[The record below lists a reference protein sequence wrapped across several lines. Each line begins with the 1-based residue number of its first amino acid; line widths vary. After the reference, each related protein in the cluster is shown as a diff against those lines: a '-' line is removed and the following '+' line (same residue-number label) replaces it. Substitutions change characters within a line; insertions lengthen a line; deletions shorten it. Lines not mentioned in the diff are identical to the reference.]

1 MTNIQLQRITPG
13 QKININNNPQVNISL
28 SDKQNLSLAVE
39 KENLAKYQPEPTDK
53 SLFSEQDKSLFS
65 EQEENPYNECSN
77 NSSIKTLREDYIKLS
92 RQSEVY
98 KFVINYIRS
107 RGYIKGEK
115 LTLTEED
122 LRYVI
127 SLLSGVT
134 VDDVKINIDEQFSTC
149 SKIKNKVESIYIN
162 NAENKPINLK
172 YNCPETMDFLI
183 NNLNINIKYVL

>member
-13 QKININNNPQVNISL
+13 QKININNNPQVNISV
-28 SDKQNLSLAVE
+28 SDKQGLSLAVDD
-39 KENLAKYQPEPTDK
+39 KAKYPTYSEIKQPETIA
-53 SLFSEQDKSLFS
+53 
-65 EQEENPYNECSN
+65 ENPYKECSN
-77 NSSIKTLREDYIKLS
+77 DTSQDYIKNLREDYIKLS

-115 LTLTEED
+115 LTLTIED

-127 SLLSGVT
+127 SLLSGVS
-134 VDDVKINIDEQFSTC
+134 VEDVKINIDEQFTTC

-183 NNLNINIKYVL
+183 NNANINIKYVL

>member
-13 QKININNNPQVNISL
+13 QKININNNPQVNISV
-28 SDKQNLSLAVE
+28 SDKQGLSLAVDD
-39 KENLAKYQPEPTDK
+39 KAKYQN
-53 SLFSEQDKSLFS
+53 
-65 EQEENPYNECSN
+65 EQEENPYKECSN
-77 NSSIKTLREDYIKLS
+77 DTSPDYIKNLREDYIKLS

-115 LTLTEED
+115 LTLTIED

-127 SLLSGVT
+127 SLLSGVSAE
-134 VDDVKINIDEQFSTC
+134 DVKINIDEQFTTC

-162 NAENKPINLK
+162 NVENKPINLK

-183 NNLNINIKYVL
+183 NNANINIKYVL

>member
-13 QKININNNPQVNISL
+13 QKININNNPQVNISV
-28 SDKQNLSLAVE
+28 SDKQGLSLAVD
-39 KENLAKYQPEPTDK
+39 KDK
-53 SLFSEQDKSLFS
+53 SLFSEQDNKAKYPT
-65 EQEENPYNECSN
+65 EQLAENPYNECSN
-77 NSSIKTLREDYIKLS
+77 NTSPDYIKNLREDYIKLS

-98 KFVINYIRS
+98 KFVINYVRS
-107 RGYIKGEK
+107 RGYVKGEK
-115 LTLTEED
+115 LTLTIED

-134 VDDVKINIDEQFSTC
+134 EEDVKINIDEQFTTC

-162 NAENKPINLK
+162 NVENKPINLK

-183 NNLNINIKYVL
+183 NNANINIKYVL

>member
-1 MTNIQLQRITPG
+1 MTNIQLQRISPG
-13 QKININNNPQVNISL
+13 QKININNNPQVNISV
-28 SDKQNLSLAVE
+28 SDKQGLSLAVD
-39 KENLAKYQPEPTDK
+39 KDKDNIAKYPTEPE
-53 SLFSEQDKSLFS
+53 Q
-65 EQEENPYNECSN
+65 ENPYNECSN
-77 NSSIKTLREDYIKLS
+77 NSSDYIKNLREDYIKLS

-115 LTLTEED
+115 LTLTIED

-134 VDDVKINIDEQFSTC
+134 VEDVKINIDEQFTTC
-149 SKIKNKVESIYIN
+149 SKIKNKVESIYLN
-162 NAENKPINLK
+162 NVENKPINLK

-183 NNLNINIKYVL
+183 NNANINIKYVL

>member
-13 QKININNNPQVNISL
+13 QKININNNPQVNISV
-28 SDKQNLSLAVE
+28 SDKQGLSLAVDD
-39 KENLAKYQPEPTDK
+39 KAKYPSYSEIKQPEP
-53 SLFSEQDKSLFS
+53 

-77 NSSIKTLREDYIKLS
+77 NSSDYIKNLREDYIKLS

-107 RGYIKGEK
+107 RGYVKGEK
-115 LTLTEED
+115 LTLTIED

-127 SLLSGVT
+127 SLLSGVAAE
-134 VDDVKINIDEQFSTC
+134 DVKINIDEQFTTC

-162 NAENKPINLK
+162 NVENKPINLK

-183 NNLNINIKYVL
+183 NNANINIKYVL